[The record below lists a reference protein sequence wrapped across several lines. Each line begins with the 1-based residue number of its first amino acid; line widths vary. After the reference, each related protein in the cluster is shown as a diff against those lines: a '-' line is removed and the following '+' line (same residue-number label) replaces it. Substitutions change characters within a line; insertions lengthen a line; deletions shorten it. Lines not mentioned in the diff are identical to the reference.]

1 MEETPSTAPR
11 SDLLALIS
19 AKNGNPPAG
28 TSEDGGET
36 ALSVGLMFFE
46 SRPIVG
52 VGGGGGA
59 CGGLLTCVGRDAEG
73 KGGADTLG
81 REILELF
88 LWWLLCAGLTEGIC
102 GLFCGTFGA
111 EAPDNGSGGAGDDGT
126 MGIGGAAEDGI
137 SGIGGAE
144 DEGILG
150 TAGAGDNGALGMGG
164 AATDGTAP
172 GIGGALADGEG
183 LVLALLLICFNF
195 GIPPAKISP
204 NCGAP
209 IPGIGG
215 ADIEGPLLL
224 TVPELPEADETTPP
238 PTIGALLSLVS
249 AFFSFIPFLMS
260 PNRASRPCIT
270 DFAGLGAL
278 PPNAGGGGGG
288 GGAGA
293 PAISTIRY
301 IYGRLLQQTVVR
313 FLVVCFV
320 SYQKLSS

>member
-1 MEETPSTAPR
+1 M
-11 SDLLALIS
+11 
-19 AKNGNPPAG
+19 
-28 TSEDGGET
+28 
-36 ALSVGLMFFE
+36 
-46 SRPIVG
+46 
-52 VGGGGGA
+52 
-59 CGGLLTCVGRDAEG
+59 
-73 KGGADTLG
+73 
-81 REILELF
+81 
-88 LWWLLCAGLTEGIC
+88 
-102 GLFCGTFGA
+102 
-111 EAPDNGSGGAGDDGT
+111 
-126 MGIGGAAEDGI
+126 
-137 SGIGGAE
+137 
-144 DEGILG
+144 
-150 TAGAGDNGALGMGG
+150 
-164 AATDGTAP
+164 
-172 GIGGALADGEG
+172 
-183 LVLALLLICFNF
+183 LALLLICFNF

-293 PAISTIRY
+293 PAFQQFV
-301 IYGRLLQQTVVR
+301 IYMVGFFNKRLCA
-313 FLVVCFV
+313 FLSYALSHIKNFLHKFIILDFV
-320 SYQKLSS
+320 QVFTDCADYS